1 MTVYVDV
8 LIIVNTIIDYFILLT
23 AQRLSK
29 TNCKRYRMVLAALLG
44 GALSLYIFA
53 PDYGVAVNTVVWLL
67 SGAMIVLSACCK
79 NEFKKIL
86 RLYFAYIFTNA
97 VYGGVVTAF
106 WMLFKPRGMVVFNG
120 IVYYQLS
127 PIILLVVTV
136 LCYTAITLSERFL
149 KLKAP
154 MAQRCRILLCYGN
167 LSIELEAIIDTGH
180 SLCDPFSERSVI
192 IVDAAKLEEITKIIP
207 QNKYRIIP
215 YSDISG
221 RGVLNAFVADKAQIY
236 LNDKNYVIIKPTIAA
251 AKTGMLPQEFS
262 ALLSPQIFNEESE
275 CVKT

>member
-8 LIIVNTIIDYFILLT
+8 LIIVNTVIDYFILLT

-29 TNCKRYRMVLAALLG
+29 TNCKIYRMVLASLLG
-44 GALSLYIFA
+44 GVLSLYIFA
-53 PDYGVAVNTVVWLL
+53 PDYGVAVNAVVWLL
-67 SGAMIVLSACCK
+67 SGAMIVLSACSK
-79 NEFKKIL
+79 NELKKLL
-86 RLYFAYIFTNA
+86 RLYVAYIFTNA
-97 VYGGVVTAF
+97 IYGGVVTAF
-106 WMLFKPRGMVVFNG
+106 WTLFKPRGMVVFNG

-154 MAQRCRILLCYGN
+154 MAQRCKLMLYYEN
-167 LSIELEAIIDTGH
+167 LSLELEAIIDTGH

-192 IVDAAKLEEITKIIP
+192 IADGAKLEKIINIIP
-207 QNKYRIIP
+207 QNKYRLIP

-221 RGVLNAFVADKAQIY
+221 RGVLNAFLADKAQIF
-236 LNDKNYVIIKPTIAA
+236 LNDKCYVIIKPTIAA
-251 AKTGMLPQEFS
+251 AKTNMLPQEFS
-262 ALLSPQIFNEESE
+262 ALISPQIFNEESE
-275 CVKT
+275 CVKI

>member
-8 LIIVNTIIDYFILLT
+8 LIIVNTFIDYFILLT

-29 TNCKRYRMVLAALLG
+29 TKCKIYRMVLASLLG
-44 GALSLYIFA
+44 GVLSLYIFA
-53 PDYGVAVNTVVWLL
+53 PDYGVVVNTVVWLL
-67 SGAMIVLSACCK
+67 SGAMIVLSACSK
-79 NEFKKIL
+79 NELKKLL
-86 RLYFAYIFTNA
+86 RLYVAYIFTNA
-97 VYGGVVTAF
+97 IYGGVVTAF
-106 WMLFKPRGMVVFNG
+106 WTLFKPRGMVVFNG

-154 MAQRCRILLCYGN
+154 MAQRCKIMLYYEN
-167 LSIELEAIIDTGH
+167 LSLELEAIIDTGH

-192 IVDAAKLEEITKIIP
+192 IADGAKLEKIINIIP
-207 QNKYRIIP
+207 QNKYRLIP

-221 RGVLNAFVADKAQIY
+221 RGVLNAFLADKAQIF
-236 LNDKNYVIIKPTIAA
+236 LNDKCYVIIKPTVAA
-251 AKTGMLPQEFS
+251 AKTNMLPQEFS
-262 ALLSPQIFNEESE
+262 ALISPQIFNEESE
-275 CVKT
+275 CVKI